1 MPKYKKSIS
10 ILIIYVQKKYK
21 SVAYLFVDTE
31 EKNEKK
37 TTFYSVIT
45 ASFAARM
52 IKTNAIIFLS
62 IVNIAF
68 AYG

>member
-1 MPKYKKSIS
+1 MYK
-10 ILIIYVQKKYK
+10 KKYK
-21 SVAYLFVDTE
+21 SVAYRFVDTE
-31 EKNEKK
+31 EKNEENKDI
-37 TTFYSVIT
+37 YSAIT

-62 IVNIAF
+62 IVNIVF